1 MKRRPIDGSHRRTAE
16 HQGRLFDREAAKAA
30 SRRAQEAVFNATPS
44 DIKGQILDAI
54 KVCAM
59 HLQTFTTDDVWLRLD
74 ALSGSDRFEARVV
87 GPMMNVGAKLGWMEA
102 TKQWTESA
110 RVACHHR
117 PVRVWRSLL

>member
-1 MKRRPIDGSHRRTAE
+1 MKRRKFNKGE
-16 HQGRLFDREAAKAA
+16 AKAA
-30 SRRAQEAVFNATPS
+30 SLSAQKAVAEATPS

-74 ALSGSDRFEARVV
+74 ALGGSDRFEARVL